1 MSVREGLD
9 QLVSG
14 RKAVL
19 RGSQTWSRL
28 TPSFSLAKLLDH
40 LPKASP
46 QGLFPYLAT
55 ASLLRQ
61 HTKVQQ
67 SRIIKWLLAKAS
79 NQDLPTHPDTDSPLF
94 LSPKRLTPAKTSVVC
109 PGPTQSSP
117 SPFWASERRVMFREW
132 AEHQQAS
139 SLLPDCGSNRT
150 TRCLLFLLSSHSH
163 SEELDPQT
171 VSQNKTSSL
180 AASYIRLYHRNE
192 KSNWFNTESKEL
204 HYAGFI
210 SLDFL
215 GNV

>member
-1 MSVREGLD
+1 MSVRECLD
-9 QLVSG
+9 QLVPG

-19 RGSQTWSRL
+19 RGSQTRSRF

-61 HTKVQQ
+61 HTKFQQ
-67 SRIIKWLLAKAS
+67 SRIMKWLLAKAS
-79 NQDLPTHPDTDSPLF
+79 NQDLPTHPNTDSPLF
-94 LSPKRLTPAKTSVVC
+94 VSLETHSCKNICCLSWSNPEAAP
-109 PGPTQSSP
+109 P
-117 SPFWASERRVMFREW
+117 ASEPQRGGRCSESELSTGKPPLCF
-132 AEHQQAS
+132 
-139 SLLPDCGSNRT
+139 LLPDCRSNRT

-192 KSNWFNTESKEL
+192 KSN
-204 HYAGFI
+204 
-210 SLDFL
+210 
-215 GNV
+215 